1 MFQIKWILDNMGR
14 ERRLYIV
21 CLLSTVLLA
30 IMTLINPILSQR
42 IVDEVVL
49 QLPNYAQDISPLLPR
64 LYQLIAMMIGF
75 TLLRSTMQYFSILG
89 YERSG
94 QKFLYHIKN
103 DLYRNLQSQD
113 MTFYSENRTGDL
125 MTRLTGDMDMVRHT
139 ISWIS
144 RQLID
149 CFCLFGATTVYM
161 FSQDVWFTVAMLAVT
176 PFIFL
181 AARRFSKQ
189 VRPLYVQLREKLSLL
204 NTNAQENIAGNRV
217 IKAFAR
223 EPYEMDKFD
232 QKNAEYREANL
243 TASMKWLSY
252 FPYIEG
258 FSQAMSLAVLLVG
271 GIFMMNGRISG
282 GTFLA
287 FNSLTWTL
295 SNPMRMLGMLL
306 NDLQRFFASCDKV
319 IELYY
324 TKPHIRNRKAAK
336 TTTKPMQGS
345 ICFNDVTV
353 RLHHTEVLSHI
364 NLEIQPGE
372 TLAIMGSTGSGKTTL
387 INCIGRFVD
396 ITSGSLKLDGI
407 EVKDYD
413 LHTLRRNIGMA
424 NQDVF
429 LFSDTID
436 SNIAYGDLSLSE
448 EEVQEFAKL
457 ADAGFVESTADGYE
471 TLVGERGT
479 GLSGGQKQRLALAR
493 ALAVKPAILILDDTT
508 SAVDL
513 ETEKQI
519 QENLRNLQT
528 PCTKII
534 IAQRVSTTQSADH
547 IAVMDRGQIIE
558 YGTHEELLAQ
568 NGYYREVYDLQNGTE
583 TDRSAQSG
591 KEATA
596 NGTQSI

>member
-30 IMTLINPILSQR
+30 VMTLINPIISQR

-49 QLPNYAQDISPLLPR
+49 ELPNHLDDFSALLPLL
-64 LYQLIAMMIGF
+64 YQFIAMMIGF

-89 YERSG
+89 YEHSG

-113 MTFYSENRTGDL
+113 MSFYAENRTGDL

-144 RQLID
+144 RQLIE
-149 CFCLFGATTVYM
+149 CFCLFAATTVYM
-161 FSQDVWFTVAMLAVT
+161 FSQDVWFTLAMLAVT
-176 PFIFL
+176 PFIFI
-181 AARRFSKQ
+181 AARLFSKQ
-189 VRPLYVQLREKLSLL
+189 VRPLYVRLREKLALL
-204 NTNAQENIAGNRV
+204 NTNAQENISGNRV

-223 EPYEMDKFD
+223 EQYEMNKFD
-232 QKNAEYREANL
+232 QKNTDYRDANL

-271 GIFMMNGRISG
+271 GVFMMNGRISG

-324 TKPHIRNRKAAK
+324 AKPHIRNRKTAVRSDK
-336 TTTKPMQGS
+336 RMTGR
-345 ICFNDVTV
+345 ICFEDVSV
-353 RLHHTEVLSHI
+353 KLHGSEVLKQI
-364 NLEIQPGE
+364 NLDIQPGE

-387 INCIGRFVD
+387 INCIARFVD
-396 ITSGSLKLDGI
+396 ISSGSLKIDGM
-407 EVKDYD
+407 EVRDYD

-424 NQDVF
+424 SQDVF

-448 EEVQEFAKL
+448 EEVKEFATL
-457 ADAGFVESTADGYE
+457 ADAGFIESTSDGYE

-479 GLSGGQKQRLALAR
+479 GLSGGQKQRIALAR

-513 ETEKQI
+513 ETEQEI
-519 QENLRNLQT
+519 QENLRNLHT
-528 PCTKII
+528 PCTKVV
-534 IAQRVSTTQSADH
+534 IAQRISTTQSADH
-547 IAVMDRGQIIE
+547 IAVMDRGRIIE
-558 YGTHEELLAQ
+558 YGTHEELLQQ
-568 NGYYREVYDLQNGTE
+568 NGYYREVYDLQNGVYPL
-583 TDRSAQSG
+583 AGG
-591 KEATA
+591 KEATVY
-596 NGTQSI
+596 GS